1 MQTTAM
7 QMNEIHRTMA
17 RVDRCGSGV
26 GRMTMLC
33 MVLAGASSGCAPT
46 LNSPFVDPNEMR
58 IEIQVENRS
67 FELAT
72 VHAIWQGKQIRLGTV
87 GGTLT
92 ENYTLAWDR
101 SLLLHFRIDLL
112 AGPECITSQIWADP
126 GDIIVVEIDSRLF
139 GSDCLEV
146 R

>member
-1 MQTTAM
+1 MQATEM
-7 QMNEIHRTMA
+7 HRTMA
-17 RVDRCGSGV
+17 RVDRRGSGV
-26 GRMTMLC
+26 GRRTILS
-33 MVLAGASSGCAPT
+33 MVLAGVSFGCAPT

-92 ENYTLAWDR
+92 ANYTLAWDR

-112 AGPECITSQIWADP
+112 AGPECTTSQIWADP
-126 GDIIVVEIDSRLF
+126 GDIIVLEIDPRLF
-139 GSDCLEV
+139 GADCLE
-146 R
+146 

>member
-1 MQTTAM
+1 MLATEMHWA
-7 QMNEIHRTMA
+7 MA
-17 RVDRCGSGV
+17 RVDRRSSGV

-33 MVLAGASSGCAPT
+33 MVLAGASFGCAT
-46 LNSPFVDPNEMR
+46 SRSSPFVDSSEMR

-72 VHAIWQGKQIRLGTV
+72 VHAIWQGKQIRLGTI

-112 AGPECITSQIWADP
+112 AGPKCTTSEIWADP
-126 GDIIVVEIDSRLF
+126 GDIIILEIDTRLF
-139 GSDCLEV
+139 SAGCLE
-146 R
+146 

>member
-1 MQTTAM
+1 MQVTEM
-7 QMNEIHRTMA
+7 HRTMA
-17 RVDRCGSGV
+17 RVDRRGSGV
-26 GRMTMLC
+26 GRRTILS
-33 MVLAGASSGCAPT
+33 MVLAGVGFGCAPA
-46 LNSPFVDPNEMR
+46 LNSPFVDPSEMT

-72 VHAIWQGKQIRLGTV
+72 VHAIWQGNRARLGTV

-92 ENYTLAWDR
+92 ANYTLPWDR
-101 SLLLHFRIDLL
+101 SFLLHFRIDLL

-139 GSDCLEV
+139 GTDCLE
-146 R
+146 

>member
-1 MQTTAM
+1 MQTTEM
-7 QMNEIHRTMA
+7 RVTEMHKTMA
-17 RVDRCGSGV
+17 PVDRCGSGV

-33 MVLAGASSGCAPT
+33 MVLAGASFGCAT
-46 LNSPFVDPNEMR
+46 SRSSPFVDPNEMR

-67 FELAT
+67 FGLAT
-72 VHAIWQGKQIRLGTV
+72 VHAIWQGNRIRLGTV

-92 ENYTLAWDR
+92 ANYTLAWDR

-126 GDIIVVEIDSRLF
+126 GDIIVVEIDERLF
-139 GSDCLEV
+139 GGPDCLE
-146 R
+146 